1 MGVLVIAGATSLAIA
16 AGIASV
22 IGETER
28 EPMVPAEPD
37 VVRAPL
43 PEDPVDRAKLLAARG
58 LAADHSRSA
67 EDVVVRHADS
77 GSSEH
82 DPIRIAALVDARVG
96 AAVIRTVPVPLVL
109 AAFLALVPD
118 ERARTRPARDAD
130 RGRRRKAR
138 TRRRGRAVRQVA
150 VRMKP
155 VGDGELLEAPAATA
169 LHEHAGGAAGDPDV
183 AVLVSG
189 RSHHV
194 PGRGRQSVAGEMPA
208 VTVRDHDHVA
218 GVPWTRVWASVRSAV
233 DAAVA
238 GIRWPRVHA
247 GVDAC
252 VDSSVC
258 RRDDVLRSATAAAAG
273 DCHCNRCRRAGRRNE
288 PTHAMAP
295 CRSRRRPC
303 SRRLPGIRPAC
314 AGWRR
319 RPGRPGERWPP
330 AHWRASCRT
339 SRPGTS
345 RSRNSRPLW
354 RP

>member
-1 MGVLVIAGATSLAIA
+1 GIVPGADVQLGTHLRLPEGAELLSDAEPRGARAPAEPDVEEGVSRAIRVGPGIDRDAVISAGDQPTVPVVDPGMGVLVIAGATSLAIA

-43 PEDPVDRAKLLAARG
+43 PEDPVDRAQLLTARG

-138 TRRRGRAVRQVA
+138 TRRGGRAVRQVA
-150 VRMKP
+150 VRMEP

-208 VTVRDHDHVA
+208 VAVRDRDHVA
-218 GVPWTRVWASVRSAV
+218 GVPWTRVRASVWAGVRSAV
-233 DAAVA
+233 A
-238 GIRWPRVHA
+238 GVRWPRVHA

-252 VDSSVC
+252 VDSSVR
-258 RRDDVLRSATAAAAG
+258 RRDDLLRSAAAAG
-273 DCHCNRCRRAGRRNE
+273 DCH
-288 PTHAMAP
+288 
-295 CRSRRRPC
+295 
-303 SRRLPGIRPAC
+303 
-314 AGWRR
+314 
-319 RPGRPGERWPP
+319 
-330 AHWRASCRT
+330 
-339 SRPGTS
+339 
-345 RSRNSRPLW
+345 
-354 RP
+354 